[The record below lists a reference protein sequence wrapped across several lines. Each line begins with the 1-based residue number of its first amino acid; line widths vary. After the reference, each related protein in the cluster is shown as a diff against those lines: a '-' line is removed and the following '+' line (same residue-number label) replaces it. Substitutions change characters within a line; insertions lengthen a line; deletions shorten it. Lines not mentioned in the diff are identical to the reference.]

1 MFLCGHDGGSWDL
14 RLWEILRSSLE
25 PEALGGLSRRPRI
38 WAAERTAGRLS
49 ITSEH
54 FYIVLTN
61 ILVALVAPKT
71 HSPLSVSLS
80 TSSLAPLNI
89 QLLHHWLWDNILALK
104 HTRGERLTET
114 RRLDGSSDCSIR
126 IITIDGGDYV
136 NIDSSHNNY

>member
-89 QLLHHWLWDNILALK
+89 QLLHH
-104 HTRGERLTET
+104 
-114 RRLDGSSDCSIR
+114 
-126 IITIDGGDYV
+126 
-136 NIDSSHNNY
+136 